1 MIKQRK
7 LVLSDPCR
15 WVEQCLSLLLCLV
28 RTTQPLMKNWNS
40 DKKASKWR
48 QFFIVCPLIDDK
60 MKSQF
65 VKELWI
71 HIKLCQRY
79 DVILSLVRGQ
89 TIKNWHQFAFYNN
102 KSSKKKN
109 IAVKNEEN
117 TKKFMTFFKNNAM
130 SLSITFLV
138 WWLGTMTS
146 NGRLAKT
153 LTSLPFIN

>member
-1 MIKQRK
+1 MPFVTLMPGEDNPAVDEK
-7 LVLSDPCR
+7 LKFRQESFKVTLVFYRLS
-15 WVEQCLSLLLCLV
+15 
-28 RTTQPLMKNWNS
+28 
-40 DKKASKWR
+40 
-48 QFFIVCPLIDDK
+48 LIDDK

-117 TKKFMTFFKNNAM
+117 TKKFMTFLK
-130 SLSITFLV
+130 ITQCHCQ
-138 WWLGTMTS
+138 
-146 NGRLAKT
+146 
-153 LTSLPFIN
+153 

>member
-1 MIKQRK
+1 MCDKTTEVSFVWSVSLGRAMPFVTLMPGEDNPAVDEK
-7 LVLSDPCR
+7 L
-15 WVEQCLSLLLCLV
+15 
-28 RTTQPLMKNWNS
+28 KF
-40 DKKASKWR
+40 R
-48 QFFIVCPLIDDK
+48 QESFKLTPVFFVVCPLIDDK

-79 DVILSLVRGQ
+79 DVILSLVRGR

-117 TKKFMTFFKNNAM
+117 TKQFMTFLK
-130 SLSITFLV
+130 ITQCYCQ
-138 WWLGTMTS
+138 
-146 NGRLAKT
+146 
-153 LTSLPFIN
+153 